1 MRLIKGSLALISV
14 SDKSG
19 LAALVEELVKHKIKL
34 ISSGGTARTIR
45 SLGYNVVEVSEYT
58 GYPESP
64 DGLVKTLQ
72 PKIHG
77 GLLLD
82 PSNPKHKRYMDERGI
97 EPIGLLVVNLYPFE
111 KVVERQEVEF
121 AEAVENIDIGG
132 PAMIRAAAK
141 GALLHGR
148 PVVVTDP
155 SQYQLVIDELN
166 RRDGCL
172 SQEIV
177 KDLAVKAFERTAE
190 YDTLIKNYLKKVV
203 K

>member
-1 MRLIKGSLALISV
+1 LALISV
-14 SDKSG
+14 SDKEG
-19 LAALVEELVKHKIKL
+19 LGDLVEALVKYKIK
-34 ISSGGTARTIR
+34 IVSSGGTAGVIR
-45 SLGYNVVEVSEYT
+45 RLGYDVTEISDYA

-64 DGLVKTLQ
+64 SGLVKTLH

-82 PSNPKHKRYMDERGI
+82 PDNPEHKRYMDEQGI

-111 KVVERQEVEF
+111 KVVERQDVELL
-121 AEAVENIDIGG
+121 EAVENIDIGG

-148 PVVVTDP
+148 PAVVVDP
-155 SQYQLVIDELN
+155 SQYQFVIDELN
-166 RRDGCL
+166 RRDGSL
-172 SQEIV
+172 SQDTI
-177 KDLAVKAFERTAE
+177 KGFAIKAFERTAE

>member
-1 MRLIKGSLALISV
+1 MSKGSLALISV
-14 SDKSG
+14 SDKEG
-19 LAALVEELVKHKIKL
+19 LGDLVEALVKYKIK
-34 ISSGGTARTIR
+34 IVSSGGTAGVIR
-45 SLGYNVVEVSEYT
+45 RLGYDVTEISDYT

-64 DGLVKTLQ
+64 SGLVKTLH

-82 PSNPKHKRYMDERGI
+82 PDNPEHKRYMDEQGI

-111 KVVERQEVEF
+111 KVVERQDVELL
-121 AEAVENIDIGG
+121 EAVENIDIGG

-148 PVVVTDP
+148 PAVVVDP
-155 SQYQLVIDELN
+155 SQYQFVIDELN
-166 RRDGCL
+166 RRDGSL
-172 SQEIV
+172 SQDTI
-177 KDLAVKAFERTAE
+177 KGFAIKAFERTAE

>member
-1 MRLIKGSLALISV
+1 VRLIKGSLALISV

-19 LAALVEELVKHKIKL
+19 LAALVEALVKHKIKL

-45 SLGYNVVEVSEYT
+45 SLGYNIVEVSEYT

-82 PSNPKHKRYMDERGI
+82 PSNPEHKRYMDEQGI

-111 KVVERQEVEF
+111 KVVERQDVEF
-121 AEAVENIDIGG
+121 AEAVQNIDIGG

-148 PVVVTDP
+148 PAVVTDP

-172 SQEIV
+172 SQETV

>member
-1 MRLIKGSLALISV
+1 LIKRALVSV

-19 LAALVEELVKHKIKL
+19 LGELLGTLEKHKFRL
-34 ISSGGTARTIR
+34 ISSGGTARIIR
-45 SLGYNVVEVSEYT
+45 QLGYNVIEVSDYT

-82 PSNPKHKRYMDERGI
+82 PNNPTHKRYMDEQGI

-111 KVVERQEVEF
+111 KVIEQQDVTLI
-121 AEAVENIDIGG
+121 EAVENIDIGG

-148 PVVVTDP
+148 PAVVVDP
-155 SQYQLVIDELN
+155 SQYQIVIDEMN
-166 RRDGCL
+166 RENGDVSPETIKR
-172 SQEIV
+172 
-177 KDLAVKAFERTAE
+177 LAVKAFERTAE
-190 YDTLIKNYLKKVV
+190 YDCLIRDHLMKVV
-203 K
+203 G

>member
-1 MRLIKGSLALISV
+1 LIKRALISV
-14 SDKSG
+14 SDKKELG
-19 LAALVEELVKHKIKL
+19 DLLGTLAKFKFKL
-34 ISSGGTARTIR
+34 ISSGGTARAIR
-45 SLGYNVVEVSEYT
+45 GLGYDVTEISDYT

-64 DGLVKTLQ
+64 GGLVKTLH

-82 PSNPKHKRYMDERGI
+82 PDNPEHKRYMDEQGI

-111 KVVERQEVEF
+111 KVVERQGVEF
-121 AEAVENIDIGG
+121 LEAVENIDIGG

-155 SQYQLVIDELN
+155 SQYRLVVDELN
-166 RRDGCL
+166 QRDGSL
-172 SQEIV
+172 SPDTV
-177 KDLAVKAFERTAE
+177 KGLAIEAFERTAK
-190 YDTLIKNYLKKVV
+190 YDNVIKDYLRKVTE
-203 K
+203 

>member
-1 MRLIKGSLALISV
+1 LALISV
-14 SDKSG
+14 SDKEG
-19 LAALVEELVKHKIKL
+19 LGDLVEALVKYKIK
-34 ISSGGTARTIR
+34 IVSSGGTAGVIR
-45 SLGYNVVEVSEYT
+45 RLGYDVTEISDYT

-64 DGLVKTLQ
+64 SGLVKTLH

-82 PSNPKHKRYMDERGI
+82 PDNPEHKRYMDEQGI

-111 KVVERQEVEF
+111 KVVERQDVELL
-121 AEAVENIDIGG
+121 EAVENIDIGG

-148 PVVVTDP
+148 PAVVVDP
-155 SQYQLVIDELN
+155 SQYQFVIDELN
-166 RRDGCL
+166 RRDGSL
-172 SQEIV
+172 SQDTI
-177 KDLAVKAFERTAE
+177 KGFAIKAFERTAE